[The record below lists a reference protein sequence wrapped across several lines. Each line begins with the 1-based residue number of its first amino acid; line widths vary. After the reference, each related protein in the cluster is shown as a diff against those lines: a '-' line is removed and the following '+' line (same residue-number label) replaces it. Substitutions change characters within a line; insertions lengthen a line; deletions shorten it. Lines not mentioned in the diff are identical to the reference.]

1 MADSAGGSV
10 VPRPS
15 VDTHEVSTVESSPE
29 PVAAA
34 AVAAAAAAAATG
46 PDLLGSFESF
56 DSDSS
61 DSESPADANMKLLH
75 LLCTLAEDVSRRNG
89 IVHRGTTCNSCRE
102 TPIRGVRYKCAQ
114 CADVDLCSACEAHD
128 LHAQHMLLKINVP
141 LPPLVSARTPLVRR
155 MFPGVLVPR
164 DLDRSVRKRLEDAT
178 HLDRA
183 DLSSLYGEFCVL
195 ASAEHGTDV
204 ITRDTFY
211 RCLGQFGGAQSVL
224 GARLFAF
231 YDADG
236 DGALTFE
243 EMACGFSVYTKGSLD
258 EKAPAVFRA
267 YDVDGDDRVG
277 RDDLR
282 TMLEAF
288 ADTNRELT
296 KNMVEA
302 RREDVAARL
311 EVLESVRD
319 HTALLP
325 ITDALPAVAGS
336 ESLAL
341 SASVDAPSRLE
352 LALAPTFWHDR
363 AEDDGCAVMEALGH
377 DAVAMMV
384 DEIFA
389 EAVPEDPDF
398 MTYAEFLAHLR
409 RNSSLAIYLEVLG
422 TIF

>member
-1 MADSAGGSV
+1 
-10 VPRPS
+10 
-15 VDTHEVSTVESSPE
+15 
-29 PVAAA
+29 
-34 AVAAAAAAAATG
+34 
-46 PDLLGSFESF
+46 SF

-204 ITRDTFY
+204 ITRDTFH

-267 YDVDGDDRVG
+267 YDVDGDGRVG

-282 TMLEAF
+282 TMLKAF

-296 KNMVEA
+296 KNMVRSLESDVLDEPAKLLPGQPVSAAFTAHIPADSPSGLEKDVVALRAQVEA

-311 EVLESVRD
+311 EVLGSVRD
-319 HTALLP
+319 HAALLP
-325 ITDALPAVAGS
+325 IADAPPAVAGS

-341 SASVDAPSRLE
+341 GASVDAPSRLE